1 MHKYIN
7 NHRIH
12 TLVALE
18 QENLYYTHE
27 TRDTSN
33 TIYSNIITVFRSAP
47 MKNANPDVLSTVR
60 ILYPPRMAGR
70 DGFVNRAVCMGETL
84 LRNAIY
90 RNTNPKEAA
99 EHFRRRYEEGDNIHA
114 KYFKDNYDD
123 MRMNISCTTT
133 PGIGVCVSISLYFE
147 IDYLLQRQ
155 LENTCYGI
163 KRCLRTHMMQLRT
176 RPPYSGTYYDTDDAI
191 QEYCKHDCEVT
202 RHLYNQNRDEVR
214 QVGLLD
220 TAPPNFKKLCNCAKM
235 ALWEGNLT
243 GVPVVSITREAVKEY
258 NELEAKY
265 QSACGQISE
274 YEEENRKLKEKLEE
288 ISKLVKSAMPDWDP
302 RECLRFMGEE

>member
-1 MHKYIN
+1 MHKHIN
-7 NHRIH
+7 NHRVH

-27 TRDTSN
+27 TRDTSD
-33 TIYSNIITVFRSAP
+33 TPFPNIITIFRSTP
-47 MKNANPDVLSTVR
+47 MKNANPDVISTVR

-90 RNTNPKEAA
+90 RNMNPKEAA
-99 EHFRRRYEEGDNIHA
+99 EHFRRRYEKGDNIHA
-114 KYFKDNYDD
+114 KHFKDNYDG
-123 MRMNISCTTT
+123 MCMYAGCTTT
-133 PGIGVCVSISLYFE
+133 PGIGVCVSIRLYYVM
-147 IDYLLQRQ
+147 DYLSQRQ
-155 LENTCYGI
+155 YERASYEL
-163 KRCLRTHMMQLRT
+163 KWCLRTHMMQLRT

-191 QEYCKHDCEVT
+191 KEYCKHDCEVT
-202 RHLYNQNRDEVR
+202 RHLYNQNGAGTRHVS
-214 QVGLLD
+214 LLD
-220 TAPPNFKKLCNCAKM
+220 TAPPNLKRLCYSLIDGCVK
-235 ALWEGNLT
+235 GDLT
-243 GVPVVSITREAVKEY
+243 GVPVVSITREAVKEC

-288 ISKLVKSAMPDWDP
+288 ISKLVKTATDP
-302 RECLRFMGEE
+302 KKHLFDPQGL

>member
-133 PGIGVCVSISLYFE
+133 PGIGVCVSIRLYFE

-176 RPPYSGTYYDTDDAI
+176 RPPYSGTYYVTDDAI

-202 RHLYNQNRDEVR
+202 RHVSLIHC
-214 QVGLLD
+214 
-220 TAPPNFKKLCNCAKM
+220 APPKLKRLCNSLIDGSVK
-235 ALWEGNLT
+235 GDLT

-288 ISKLVKSAMPDWDP
+288 INKLVKSAMPDWDP
-302 RECLRFMGEE
+302 PKECLKFWVNVDEE